1 MDGGGC
7 RQCSRR
13 TGYTGLEGRVAHL
26 HLVGKSIPCNEA
38 IA

>member
-13 TGYTGLEGRVAHL
+13 TGYPGLEGCVAHL
-26 HLVGKSIPCNEA
+26 HFIVKSIPSSEA
-38 IA
+38 TA